1 MQSGNGKQ
9 SLKLSTAHCPGMRL
23 DHDVQIGVDFA
34 LKVLNWDADTLI
46 RLQLWDIAGDA
57 SLSLSLSLSLFSTVF
72 APVLFHTRTEQ
83 LFQKQKCGPFFR
95 DMVWQNKTKKARVF
109 QISSSMLLCLAF
121 SLSYLGDFT
130 S

>member
-9 SLKLSTAHCPGMRL
+9 SLETYHCQYPRMHL

-57 SLSLSLSLSLFSTVF
+57 SLSLSLSL
-72 APVLFHTRTEQ
+72 
-83 LFQKQKCGPFFR
+83 
-95 DMVWQNKTKKARVF
+95 
-109 QISSSMLLCLAF
+109 
-121 SLSYLGDFT
+121 
-130 S
+130 